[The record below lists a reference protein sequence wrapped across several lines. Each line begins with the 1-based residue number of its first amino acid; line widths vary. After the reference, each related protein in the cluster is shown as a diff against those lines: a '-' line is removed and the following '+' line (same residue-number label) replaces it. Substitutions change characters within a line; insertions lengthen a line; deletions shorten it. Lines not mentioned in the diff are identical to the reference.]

1 VTKSP
6 RRRLRP
12 LAAEL
17 QRAYPELEDPAAHV
31 SEHGVLVD
39 GQRVDNP
46 RSLVPE
52 GAHIELR
59 VEAPLRGEA
68 KLHAALSAFDVAV
81 AGRIAVDVGA
91 AAGGFTRVL
100 LEAGAA
106 RVYAVD
112 AGFGQLLG
120 SLRQDQRV
128 VDLERINLGELD
140 EERVPELVDVITMD
154 LSYLSVADAVPQLE
168 SLRIAES
175 ADLIA
180 LVKPMFELA
189 LPMPP
194 ETEPELAEAV
204 DRARSALEA
213 GRWNVRGSTRS
224 PVPGARGSVEF
235 LVHAG
240 RRP

>member
-12 LAAEL
+12 LAAKL
-17 QRAYPELEDPAAHV
+17 QRAFPDLEDPAAYV

-52 GAHIELR
+52 SARIELGA
-59 VEAPLRGEA
+59 EAPLRGEA
-68 KLHAALSAFDVAV
+68 KLRAALSAFDVDV
-81 AGRIAVDVGA
+81 SGRVAVDVGA

-100 LEAGAA
+100 LAAGAA

-120 SLRQDQRV
+120 SLRQDPRV
-128 VDLERINLGELD
+128 VDLERVNLGELD
-140 EERVPELVDVITMD
+140 QKRVPEQVEVITMD
-154 LSYLSVADAVPQLE
+154 LSYLSVSEAAPQLE
-168 SLRIAES
+168 SLRIADD

-189 LPMPP
+189 LPTPP
-194 ETEPELAEAV
+194 EDDAELAAAV
-204 DRARSALEA
+204 ERATRALEA
-213 GRWNVRGSTRS
+213 GRWSVRESTRS

-235 LVHAG
+235 ILHAS
-240 RRP
+240 RR